1 MTYREEKAITT
12 ILSMLAHHVKSGIRS
27 LRLSGA
33 ETDVPHWRHL
43 LDEFPDLERAAID
56 LVFSPRLRQLEISHF
71 QSFPLQHFLSLCRS
85 NVENLRIKN
94 IRVANPSI
102 NRKLHSPSDDP
113 MPRGLATSW
122 RTLALDQTA
131 LKSLKPTGPESDA
144 TEIAFLGGVDGLCM
158 INPDLSPPNDSDIR
172 NWSRFLG
179 MIG

>member
-1 MTYREEKAITT
+1 
-12 ILSMLAHHVKSGIRS
+12 
-27 LRLSGA
+27 
-33 ETDVPHWRHL
+33 
-43 LDEFPDLERAAID
+43 LDESLDLERAAIN
-56 LVFSPRLRQLEISHF
+56 LVFSPRFRQLEISHF
-71 QSFPLQHFLSLCRS
+71 HPFPLQHFLSLCRS
-85 NVENLRIKN
+85 NIENLRIKN

-102 NRKLHSPSDDP
+102 NRKRQSPSDDP